1 MANVDRLKRR
11 LLHEL
16 VQQNVDLIHGTV
28 RRLRRQRRRP
38 YLRLMGALALLL
50 ASAALAGSTRLLS
63 TLSAAGRPDPLPAPP
78 LSAPAPAPSVGAF
91 PAAPATLRSA
101 GPGPAA
107 AAGDG
112 GGATA
117 AGLVPTTGA
126 ILAGSANLALP
137 PATPIDS
144 AVLPLAVRKIAL
156 DAGHGG
162 DSHGTTTPLGLLEK
176 DVTLDI
182 ARRLRGLLEER
193 HAFEVVM
200 TRRDDSAV
208 SLADRAAIANR
219 MGADVFVSVHVNWI
233 ENRAARGVETYYLG
247 PTDDPFLSRLAAAE
261 NRDSGYSMAD
271 MRHLLDRIYA
281 GVRQDKSRQLAEM
294 VQGALFR
301 SLGRVNSKIED
312 RGVKSA
318 PFIVLLS
325 TQMPAILA
333 EVSCLSNAEE
343 ARLLSRPLYRQYIA
357 EALASGLRAYA
368 ANARGAAPGSGG

>member
-1 MANVDRLKRR
+1 MPLLMANVDRLKRR

-28 RRLRRQRRRP
+28 RRLRRHRRRP
-38 YLRLMGALALLL
+38 YLRLTGALALLL
-50 ASAALAGSTRLLS
+50 LSAALAGPTHLLS
-63 TLSAAGRPDPLPAPP
+63 TL
-78 LSAPAPAPSVGAF
+78 
-91 PAAPATLRSA
+91 
-101 GPGPAA
+101 AA
-107 AAGDG
+107 AARPAPVPAASSALSDAASLSVPPALAVAGLSPATAAG
-112 GGATA
+112 GGGAATA
-117 AGLVPTTGA
+117 AGLATATAMLGK
-126 ILAGSANLALP
+126 SADPALL
-137 PATPIDS
+137 PATQIDS

-208 SLADRAAIANR
+208 SLAERAAIANR

-247 PTDDPFLSRLAAAE
+247 PTDDPFLGRLAAAE

-271 MRHLLDRIYA
+271 MRQLLDRIYA
-281 GVRQDKSRQLAEM
+281 GVRQDKSRQLAEV
-294 VQGALFR
+294 VQTALFR

-368 ANARGAAPGSGG
+368 ANARGGAAGNGG